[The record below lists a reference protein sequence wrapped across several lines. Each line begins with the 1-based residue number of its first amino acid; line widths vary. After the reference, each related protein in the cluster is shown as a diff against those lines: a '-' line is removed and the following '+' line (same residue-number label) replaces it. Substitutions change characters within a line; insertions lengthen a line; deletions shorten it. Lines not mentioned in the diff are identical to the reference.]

1 MPEIDYS
8 EFTTDDEVAEELEKR
23 KSSLH
28 RLVKLSEQTLE
39 QKKDMAK
46 SFNETLKELKE
57 QIAHEVAAIDG
68 LVVHRKTMGWS
79 GK

>member
-8 EFTTDDEVAEELEKR
+8 EFQTDEDTAQELEKR

-28 RLVKLSEQTLE
+28 RLVKLSEQTKE
-39 QKKDMAK
+39 QKKEMAAGY
-46 SFNETLKELKE
+46 NETLKELKE
-57 QIAHEVAAIDG
+57 QIDHEVAAIDG
-68 LVVHRKTMGWS
+68 LTAHRKTLGWS